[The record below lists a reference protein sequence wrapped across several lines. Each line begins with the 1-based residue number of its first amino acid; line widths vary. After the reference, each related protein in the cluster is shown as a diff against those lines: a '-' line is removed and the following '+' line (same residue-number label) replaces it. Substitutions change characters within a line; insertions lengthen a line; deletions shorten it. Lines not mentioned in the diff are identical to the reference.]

1 VFQDCFSNFNL
12 RKPVSR
18 FTAAIRNLKKRIPNQ
33 NPEMQSLKSEFEAYA
48 LDSKTENPHFQLS
61 FSIATLVIG
70 ISGLHRQFLDWKSGF
85 KG

>member
-1 VFQDCFSNFNL
+1 
-12 RKPVSR
+12 
-18 FTAAIRNLKKRIPNQ
+18 
-33 NPEMQSLKSEFEAYA
+33 MQSLKSEFEAYT